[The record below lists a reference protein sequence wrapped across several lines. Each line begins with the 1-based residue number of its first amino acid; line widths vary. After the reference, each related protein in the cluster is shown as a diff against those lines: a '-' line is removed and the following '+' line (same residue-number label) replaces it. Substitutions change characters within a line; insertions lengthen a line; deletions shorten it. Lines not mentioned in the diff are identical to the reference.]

1 MNTDYR
7 EIWETEIYDAETAQ
21 IVAKGLV
28 SKFGMHQAIS
38 LTEDVLELS
47 LITYDD
53 NLDQEGAK
61 RFIDKSCR
69 VLDILRPIDTGG
81 WYSHCKSKD
90 ELADYLTIDYISISD
105 AITLLNE
112 LSKQAMMRA
121 AGLAIIMTEPSMK
134 IMAEKFYALNTMYE
148 QAIGVLTKMQKHIA
162 ETSHKDRR
170 FSDTGD
176 ILSSKMYSIDGKAC
190 GFISNGKIYLNSDMG
205 NHKAPIHLYTY
216 LWMKHCE
223 NSNNR
228 LYNAIIDLIPTTAY
242 YYHIQCSDRFADLNK
257 EEVAIKAF
265 CYLVAFDAAN
275 IYSDEKRKAQLM
287 SSELVEFQSFG
298 IFRIMDLTIDEV
310 KRLPLIS
317 FIRGDK
323 IIDKDI

>member
-1 MNTDYR
+1 MNTDCR
-7 EIWETEIYDAETAQ
+7 EIWETEIYDTETAQ
-21 IVAKGLV
+21 IVAKGLI
-28 SKFGMHQAIS
+28 SKYGKHNAIR
-38 LTEDVLELS
+38 LTEDILERS
-47 LITYDD
+47 LIAYTE
-53 NLDQEGAK
+53 NLDPEGAK
-61 RFIDKSCR
+61 SFIDKSCR

-81 WYSHCKSKD
+81 WYSHCKNKD

-105 AITLLNE
+105 AINLLNQ
-112 LSKQAMMRA
+112 LSKQSMMRA
-121 AGLAIIMTEPSMK
+121 AGLAIIMTEPPMK

-176 ILSSKMYSIDGKAC
+176 ILSSKIYSIDGKAC

-216 LWMKHCE
+216 LWMEYCK
-223 NSNNR
+223 NNNNT
-228 LYNAIIDLIPTTAY
+228 LYNRIIDIASTTAY
-242 YYHIQCSDRFADLNK
+242 FYHIQYSKRFADLNK
-257 EEVAIKAF
+257 EEIVIKAF
-265 CYLVAFDAAN
+265 CYLVAFDVAD

-287 SSELVEFQSFG
+287 SSELIEFQTFG
-298 IFRIMDLTIDEV
+298 LLRIMDLTINEV